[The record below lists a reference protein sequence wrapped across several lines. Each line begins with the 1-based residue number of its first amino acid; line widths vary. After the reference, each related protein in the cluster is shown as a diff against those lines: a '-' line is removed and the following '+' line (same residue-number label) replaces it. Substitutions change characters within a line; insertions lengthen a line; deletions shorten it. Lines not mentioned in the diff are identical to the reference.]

1 MLVFF
6 EKREPFRRQSL
17 KLLADLRERE
27 GIESLTGLRQFTA
40 YRVSGPVAPAL
51 VEKALGD
58 PVTDLPML
66 SSPPADPEAEWLFS
80 FTLLPA
86 QFDQRGESA
95 REAIALAGGRTE
107 RVRSIS
113 SYLFYGSLS
122 QQERSSI
129 RKILLNPVDS
139 EEIRFDGHKEVLSGF
154 CGLKESELLPFAGS
168 MGIALDTADLL
179 FCRDYFS
186 ETLKRDP
193 TRIELALLA
202 TYWSDHCRHTT
213 FNTPFS
219 RLSPEPGA
227 FFTGLRESL
236 DGYRQFRGN
245 GGSLMDMATAGAKI
259 LKGKGK
265 LEDLDISEEI
275 NAASFRIEVE
285 YDVPASGSSSASGDA
300 DPETWLL
307 MFKNETHNHP
317 TEIEP
322 FGGAATCLG
331 GAIRD
336 PLSGRAYVHQAMR
349 LSGAP
354 FPDPSL
360 EAAESSLLRSSKLS
374 RRRLALESARG
385 YSSYGNQIGVP
396 TGMVRELYDEGFRAK
411 RFEAGAVVG
420 AVPLNRVRREQPE
433 EGDLVILVG
442 GATGRDGI
450 GGATGSSRAHD
461 DSSVRKSAAEVQK
474 GNPPEERA
482 LQRLFRRPEV
492 SALIR
497 RCNDFGAGG
506 VAVAVGELAPGLDI
520 EIDAVPLK
528 YSDLSPLEITLSES
542 QERMAVVVERKDAA
556 RLISLAAEEDLDA
569 TVIAR
574 VTGDSRLN
582 IRYEGSTIASLPR
595 ALLDSAGAARSAEV
609 RIAAPED
616 TSAFEA
622 IRHRRN
628 AVRPD
633 DRWAAL
639 LSEHNVCGGEG
650 LTEQFDSSVG
660 SRSVLSPLGGRFQL
674 TPAEVMAALIP
685 SQREGVK
692 TASLMSCGYSPEIS
706 RWSPYHGALYAL
718 FESLCRAVAAG
729 AELERIRLSLQEY
742 FPPPGEDPVRW
753 GAPAAALLGALRLQ
767 LALSVPA
774 IGGKDS
780 MSGSWMEIEVP
791 PTLAAFAVS
800 ALPAESVSS
809 PEFKKAGSGVYL
821 LHQPRGGDEE
831 PDYALFRRHTALVHH
846 LHQENGLLACRSVG
860 YGGIAQAIAEMSFG
874 NRIGFAGVLP
884 GDIDPFDPAYG
895 SFIFERDDAAGLLPE
910 EIPEESASLLFRIG
924 TTREEPLLAMGE
936 LSISIEDALSAW
948 RKPRLSLYPGPGG
961 ENGSSTGLP
970 HVSSGK
976 PEKGKP
982 ARFLGKG
989 PAVSLLVFPGTNCE
1003 EETASAFS
1011 AEGADVS
1018 IRLFRT
1024 RCGGFKESLLEME
1037 KAVRTA
1043 SIVVLPGGFSAG
1055 DEPDGSAKYIA
1066 AVLSH
1071 PRIADA
1077 LSDLLENRDG
1087 LMLGICNGF
1096 QALVRSGLLP
1106 HGRVQPR
1113 KEGDPVLDHNAI
1125 GRHVSRYCGTV
1136 CTSALGPW
1144 MSLSAPGEVQVMPVS
1159 HGEGRFTAAPELL
1172 AHLERRGQIPFR
1184 YCDGE
1189 GKPTETYPDNP
1200 NGSMG
1205 GVEALLSPDG
1215 RILGKMGH
1223 SERFGRHVA
1232 KNIPGA
1238 GRPTIFRAGL
1248 DYFR

>member
-6 EKREPFRRQSL
+6 EKREPFRNRNREFLS
-17 KLLADLRERE
+17 DLRERE
-27 GIESLTGLRQFTA
+27 GIESLTGVRQFSA
-40 YRVSGPVAPAL
+40 YRISGPVTPAA
-51 VEKALGD
+51 VNNALRD

-66 SSPPADPEAEWLFS
+66 TSPPADPEAEWSFS
-80 FTLLPA
+80 FALLPA

-95 REAIALAGGRTE
+95 REAISLAGGGAKQ
-107 RVRSIS
+107 VRSIS
-113 SYLFYGSLS
+113 SYLFYGTLS
-122 QQERSSI
+122 EQERRSI

-139 EEIRFDGHKEVLSGF
+139 EEIRFDRHEELLSGF
-154 CGLKESELLPFAGS
+154 RSLKESELPAFAGS

-179 FCRDYFS
+179 FCRDYFA
-186 ETLKRDP
+186 ETVKRDP
-193 TRIELALLA
+193 TRTELAVLA

-213 FNTPFS
+213 FNTPFPRFDTDS
-219 RLSPEPGA
+219 SSY
-227 FFTGLRESL
+227 FTGLEESL
-236 DGYRQFRGN
+236 AEFRQFRG
-245 GGSLMDMATAGAKI
+245 GDGSLMDMATAGAKM
-259 LKGKGK
+259 LKGRGM
-265 LEDLDISEEI
+265 LDDLDSSEEI

-285 YDVPASGSSSASGDA
+285 YDEAGSGPA

-322 FGGAATCLG
+322 FGGASTCIG

-354 FPDPSL
+354 FPDPRL
-360 EAAESSLLRSSKLS
+360 EAAESELLRRSKLS

-420 AVPLNRVRREQPE
+420 AVPLERVRREQPE

-461 DSSVRKSAAEVQK
+461 DASVRKSAAEVQK

-482 LQRLFRRPEV
+482 LQRLFRRPEL

-569 TVIAR
+569 TVIAG
-574 VTGDSRLN
+574 VTGNSRLT
-582 IRYEGSTIASLPR
+582 IRYEGSIIADLPR

-609 RIAAPED
+609 RIVAPED
-616 TSAFEA
+616 TSVFEA
-622 IRHRRN
+622 TRIRRN
-628 AVRPD
+628 AVRREE
-633 DRWAAL
+633 RWASL

-660 SRSVLSPLGGRFQL
+660 SRSVLSPLGGRCQL
-674 TPAEVMAALIP
+674 TPSEVMAALIP
-685 SQREGVK
+685 AEREGVK

-706 RWSPYHGALYAL
+706 RWSPYHGALFAL
-718 FESLCRAVAAG
+718 FESVCRAVAAG
-729 AELERIRLSLQEY
+729 AELGRIRLSLQEY
-742 FPPPGEDPVRW
+742 FPPPGDDPVRW
-753 GAPAAALLGALRLQ
+753 GAPAAAVLGALRLQ

-780 MSGSWMEIEVP
+780 MSGSWMDIEVP

-800 ALPAESVSS
+800 ALPAASVSS
-809 PEFKKAGSGVYL
+809 PEFKKAGSVVYL

-831 PDYALFRRHTALVHH
+831 PDYALFREHAEMVHR
-846 LHQENGLLACRSVG
+846 LHSGSGLLACRSVG

-874 NRIGFAGVLP
+874 NRIGFAGELP

-895 SFIFERDDAAGLLPE
+895 SFIFEWDAAAGA
-910 EIPEESASLLFRIG
+910 IPEGIRNEIREEPASMLFRIG
-924 TTREEPLLAMGE
+924 NTREEPLLAMGK

-948 RKPRLSLYPGPGG
+948 RKPRLSLYPGPGV
-961 ENGSSTGLP
+961 EYGSSTGLP
-970 HVSSGK
+970 PVSPGK
-976 PEKGKP
+976 PEKGNP
-982 ARFLGKG
+982 PRFRGKG
-989 PAVSLLVFPGTNCE
+989 PAVSLFVFPGTNCE

-1011 AEGADVS
+1011 GEGGDVS
-1018 IRLFRT
+1018 VHLFRT
-1024 RCGGFKESLLEME
+1024 RCGGGFRDSLLEME
-1037 KAVRTA
+1037 KAVRKA

-1055 DEPDGSAKYIA
+1055 DEPDGAAKYIA

-1077 LSDLLENRDG
+1077 LSDLLEHRDG

-1106 HGRVQPR
+1106 HGRVQAR
-1113 KEGDPVLDHNAI
+1113 KETDPVLDHNAI

-1144 MSLSAPGEVQVMPVS
+1144 MSLSAPGDVQIMPVS
-1159 HGEGRFTAAPELL
+1159 HGEGRFTAPPEHL
-1172 AHLERRGQIPFR
+1172 AELESRGQIAFR

-1189 GKPTETYPDNP
+1189 GKPTEAYPDNP
-1200 NGSMG
+1200 NGSVG

-1232 KNIPGA
+1232 KNIPGT